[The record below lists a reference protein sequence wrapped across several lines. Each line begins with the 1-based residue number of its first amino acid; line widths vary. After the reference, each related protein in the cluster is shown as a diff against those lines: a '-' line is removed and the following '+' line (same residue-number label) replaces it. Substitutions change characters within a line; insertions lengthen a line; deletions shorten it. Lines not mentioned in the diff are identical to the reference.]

1 MVDNWFALGDPFLNE
16 LASEKTIKVHRAHI
30 MHKMNAGSLADLVRM
45 AEKLQI
51 GSPRSDFSRENTWL
65 AVLADESVNY

>member
-1 MVDNWFALGDPFLNE
+1 M
-16 LASEKTIKVHRAHI
+16 KVHRAHV

-51 GSPRSDFSRENTWL
+51 GSPRSDFSRTK
-65 AVLADESVNY
+65 VL